1 MPVNKPTAEELATM
15 SAFQRAKAFLAD
27 PGLVDLYPDLAQ
39 RQVCPEPTRTNEFKK
54 PARDVVSQ
62 LRAEPEDKKPNKSKS
77 NEQVFRRLTRDH
89 FHSQGYKYVR
99 CDTWNAYAGVAN
111 DLMGAF
117 DGLAFCARAGIVGVQ
132 LTSKANMAARRRK
145 LKDNPLVSEWIASG
159 GKVCLIGWH
168 KPGHR
173 WEPVVERLDV

>member
-1 MPVNKPTAEELATM
+1 M
-15 SAFQRAKAFLAD
+15 SAFQRAKAFLAF
-27 PGLVDLYPDLAQ
+27 PELVDLHPDLAQ
-39 RQVCPEPTRTNEFKK
+39 RQVCPEPARTNEFKK

-77 NEQVFRRLTRDH
+77 HEKVFRVLTRDY
-89 FHSQGYKYVR
+89 FRNQGYKYERV
-99 CDTWNAYAGVAN
+99 DHYNPYANVSN
-111 DLMGAF
+111 DLLGAF

-132 LTSKANMAARRRK
+132 LTSKTNMAARRRK